1 MSERIKSLSITSEN
15 GFVLIPTDNDS
26 IKRLDAVLNVKGN
39 SEMLSNITSN
49 FSVPENIHAMAVK
62 IDQKADDLIKTIN
75 AYFTMSKITSGDFS
89 IKLQKENISRI
100 YQDIILDYYDMLERQ
115 I

>member
-1 MSERIKSLSITSEN
+1 MSVMALSLLACIILEKEINYMSERIKSLSITSEN

-26 IKRLDAVLNVKGN
+26 IKRLDDVLNVKGN

-62 IDQKADDLIKTIN
+62 IDQKADDLIKT
-75 AYFTMSKITSGDFS
+75 
-89 IKLQKENISRI
+89 
-100 YQDIILDYYDMLERQ
+100 
-115 I
+115 

>member
-1 MSERIKSLSITSEN
+1 MSVMALSLLACIILEKEINYMSERIKSLSITSEN

-62 IDQKADDLIKTIN
+62 IDQEADDLIKT
-75 AYFTMSKITSGDFS
+75 
-89 IKLQKENISRI
+89 
-100 YQDIILDYYDMLERQ
+100 
-115 I
+115 

>member
-1 MSERIKSLSITSEN
+1 MALSLLACIILEKEINYMSEMIKSLSITSEN

-62 IDQKADDLIKTIN
+62 IDQKADDLIKT
-75 AYFTMSKITSGDFS
+75 
-89 IKLQKENISRI
+89 
-100 YQDIILDYYDMLERQ
+100 
-115 I
+115 